1 MITEREKKKKRT
13 FLFILSPMEY
23 KKIDSSVSGHETSV
37 KKTMDDE
44 PLLKRKS
51 QDAARAK
58 GANDAR
64 ASISTRGS
72 SEACV
77 DDPVPHEFK
86 TAFKKLIPLVETLDP
101 PEKQWLDEL
110 TTLFDNSCV
119 IFSYAHAYDFNGETP
134 YNGFR
139 SFNQMIL
146 AYFNCIIRVRCK
158 MTLPNLS
165 RRRRNKCVKKLMRF
179 KSLIPPLMAQLAL
192 LNMVRERS
200 HEMDTSDFCEEES
213 IDRKI
218 LFALL
223 DIKESTMIPMFTAG
237 AMNLWLSKSQ
247 SRFLRRIYLP
257 FIPLKLYSKSQAMR
271 CLVSAELAAR
281 LYTDYALNCSLR
293 ELRKLWSMAQ
303 PVNCSGLVRRVG
315 NVAGKFKVK
324 TWYLHERQKKWL
336 LDGEKGEMTYLADDE
351 REQQVNEDEEDPG
364 KSKAV
369 KCKVIRLRSR
379 RRLAKSR
386 RASDADDGDKL
397 VQSSLIL
404 FIHGGGFIAGTCKSY
419 MHVLKSWV
427 KTTCVPVVAIDYS
440 LAPEHKYPIALQE
453 CLDVYLHLVSG
464 GRGGGPVTGL
474 LRPPQRIVITGDSA
488 GGNLSIALAIA
499 ISEINRLASSLP
511 SPSVPGV
518 TMPMAL
524 CLQYPSVSAC
534 MGIFSPSRVL
544 FDPILTPASRFL
556 IAPAYSNNIDYY
568 DDGKTS
574 LGGNGTPWY
583 RKNIVNTREV
593 VEVTQQKLSDPFYH
607 TLSYRYFSHLSQ
619 VKLYIQAA
627 QFDPLLDDSVA
638 IARHWT
644 GEVVLDVVE
653 KVCHGFLNFSPYSRD
668 CKLATELTL
677 RRVNQSLQLTE

>member
-1 MITEREKKKKRT
+1 MC
-13 FLFILSPMEY
+13 LMEY
-23 KKIDSSVSGHETSV
+23 KKIDSRATGQETFV
-37 KKTMDDE
+37 KRTMDDE
-44 PLLKRKS
+44 PLLARKS
-51 QDAARAK
+51 QDASKSR
-58 GANDAR
+58 GANESR

-86 TAFKKLIPLVETLDP
+86 TAFKKLVSLVETLEP
-101 PEKQWLDEL
+101 PEKQWLEEL
-110 TTLFDNSCV
+110 TSLFDSACV

-139 SFNQMIL
+139 SFNQMVL
-146 AYFNCIIRVRCK
+146 AYFNSIIRVCCK
-158 MTLPNLS
+158 MTLSNIS

-192 LNMVRERS
+192 LKMVRERT

-213 IDRKI
+213 VDRRI
-218 LFALL
+218 LFAQL

-247 SRFLRRIYLP
+247 SRFLRRMYLP

-271 CLVSAELAAR
+271 SLMSAELAAR
-281 LYTDYALNCSLR
+281 LYTDFALNCSLR
-293 ELRKLWSMAQ
+293 ELRKLWSLAGAA
-303 PVNCSGLVRRVG
+303 NCSGLVRRVG
-315 NVAGKFKVK
+315 NVAGRFKVK
-324 TWYLHERQKKWL
+324 TWYLHDRQKQWL
-336 LDGEKGEMTYLADDE
+336 IDGEQGEMTFHANSE
-351 REQQVNEDEEDPG
+351 HQQQQQVDEDEEDPG
-364 KSKAV
+364 TSKPV

-386 RASDADDGDKL
+386 TSDADEADRL
-397 VQSSLIL
+397 IQSSLIL

-419 MHVLKSWV
+419 MHVIKSWV
-427 KTTCVPVVAIDYS
+427 KTTRVPVVAIDYS
-440 LAPEHKYPIALQE
+440 LAPEKKYPIALQE

-474 LRPPQRIVITGDSA
+474 LRPPKRIVITGDSA
-488 GGNLSIALAIA
+488 GGNLSLALAIA
-499 ISEINRLASSLP
+499 ISEINRLSSSL
-511 SPSVPGV
+511 SSAGTI
-518 TMPMAL
+518 TMPIAL

-534 MGIFSPSRVL
+534 MGVFSPSRVL

-556 IAPAYSNNIDYY
+556 IGPAYSNNIDYY

-607 TLSYRYFSHLSQ
+607 TLSYKYFNHLSQ
-619 VKLYIQAA
+619 VRLYIQAA

-644 GEVVLDVVE
+644 GQVILDVVE
-653 KVCHGFLNFSPYSRD
+653 KVCHGFVNYSPYSRD
-668 CKLATELTL
+668 CKLATELVL
-677 RRVNQSLQLTE
+677 RRVNQSLQLTD